1 MEILDLNDTP
11 QWASG
16 QVMGTQASWELVWLP
31 LGNELDSIFSL
42 WTLPASPYLSHP
54 FPILWIS

>member
-1 MEILDLNDTP
+1 MEILDLNETP

-16 QVMGTQASWELVWLP
+16 QVMGTQASC
-31 LGNELDSIFSL
+31 NELASIFSL

-54 FPILWIS
+54 FPSLWIS